1 MTPSS
6 KLEESLGSEA
16 YRIIKSLEEFKEAVK
31 GDDNEM
37 AHAHWDSILTLV
49 IQKHQPKLWKKMKSI
64 RKLMTFWYA

>member
-1 MTPSS
+1 MTNQTPSS
-6 KLEESLGSEA
+6 KLGEGYQIVKLLGELEA
-16 YRIIKSLEEFKEAVK
+16 EVK
-31 GDDNEM
+31 RGDNEM